1 MKHDPKTYGI
11 LLAILVLSFGGAW
24 IFPAEDVLKA
34 VIASPGVLAL
44 LSALFQLLRDQAAH
58 EKQLEIQNNQFKFT
72 LGAASHMANT
82 AFDKH
87 VEFCEK
93 YMAEIHACVTT
104 LFREGDT
111 PEALKHANQL
121 YELRLEYAV
130 WLTDKINEQ
139 LEKFESAIRKLGA
152 NAQFVRSTTGSA
164 QYANQRTIIIEK
176 SFNLFL
182 EILGI
187 DETKELNEEYTV
199 EAVKKKVRAILGVE
213 ELTKLR
219 EHLVSEATK
228 AITKST

>member
-1 MKHDPKTYGI
+1 MKHDPKTYSI
-11 LLAILVLSFGGAW
+11 LLAVLVLSFGGAW
-24 IFPAEDVLKA
+24 IIPAEDVLKA
-34 VIASPGVLAL
+34 VIVSPGVVAL

-87 VEFCEK
+87 VRFCEK
-93 YMAEIHACVTT
+93 YMAEIHSFVIT

-111 PEALKHANQL
+111 PEALKHAGNL
-121 YELRLEYAV
+121 YELRLKYAV
-130 WLTDKINEQ
+130 WLTDNINEQ

-152 NAQFVRSTTGSA
+152 NAQFVKSTTGSA
-164 QYANQRTIIIEK
+164 RYAEQRTIVIEK
-176 SFNLFL
+176 SHKLFI
-182 EILGI
+182 EILGL
-187 DETKELNEEYTV
+187 DETEELNEEYTV

-219 EHLVSEATK
+219 EHLVSEAHK
-228 AITKST
+228 AITQGT